1 MTLTPPRS
9 TRTVTLFPST
19 TLFRSVAGAHGG
31 LLAPRQRHVVLLAVD
46 VEAQLAVLALGDL
59 DLVVAVA
66 GLEHE
71 LVGKHRVLAGARVGF
86 GGALAGDLDL
96 RGAAE
101 LVDEQRLPGAAPG
114 QLTGAGVVGVAVDF
128 RGLPAPAIG
137 VVDRQS

>member
-19 TLFRSVAGAHGG
+19 TLFRSVAGAHGE

-46 VEAQLAVLALGDL
+46 VEAPLAVLALGDL

-101 LVDEQRLPGAAPG
+101 LVEIGRASCRER
-114 QLTGAGVVGVAVDF
+114 VVQY
-128 RGLPAPAIG
+128 L
-137 VVDRQS
+137 

>member
-1 MTLTPPRS
+1 MRIS
-9 TRTVTLFPST
+9 DWS
-19 TLFRSVAGAHGG
+19 S
-31 LLAPRQRHVVLLAVD
+31 D
-46 VEAQLAVLALGDL
+46 VCSSDL
-59 DLVVAVA
+59 RVVAVA

-128 RGLPAPAIG
+128 RGLLAPAIG
-137 VVDRQS
+137 VDARLVDGGDLSSEEHTSELQSLMRHSYA